1 MNKSDEPERVGAV
14 SARARFLSLLNRE
27 WIRCILLGLIGFVVR
42 IPALNGDRVWD
53 DDFLTRGNPFI
64 KSPLFVLEVFRQR
77 LFPES
82 YSGHYRPVQNIS
94 YMFDYLL
101 WNGSFY
107 GFHLSSVLFHI
118 IAGVLLYLL
127 LRRLVSGLTDVQP
140 VGALNTSDWSG
151 PAISWL
157 AFFVALV
164 WVVHPVHSAAVDYV
178 SGRAD
183 SLAAMFGAGAW
194 LIYLKSCD
202 GRSGI
207 WRGVGFA
214 TAWLVALLALCS
226 RESACL
232 WPVLFLIHLFFFH
245 KRVPGR
251 QRLVTLG
258 ACLVLFGVYDVLRH
272 LPPGLLVPG
281 PSSHWSVVQR
291 VVLMMRALGDYGR
304 LMLFPGNL
312 HMERSV
318 FTGLAVMSQAG
329 REHFV
334 EFEYLAIGGLFLAAA
349 FLFLSLRKGRGQ
361 NLRIFG
367 ALWFFV
373 AYLPT
378 SNIVELNATV
388 AEHWLYLPSVGFL
401 LFLAGC
407 LIDFSRPRWHTVQ
420 VAAAVMVIAALGVR
434 STLRSCNWRSN
445 EEFARQTI
453 ASGGLTIRVAL
464 LLGQVYSNRGDFVE
478 AEQILRKGLKL
489 CPEYPLARNNLAHA
503 LLNLGKTKEANE
515 LFSESAKAAQENRKD
530 YPRTWI
536 AALNMAH
543 MYHAANDDVH
553 AIETLDKARHE
564 YPETWELICSETELL
579 RRNGQAD
586 RSLAILEPFAKAN
599 WWNYQSHLAIGRLYA
614 EKGSNEQAVVA
625 LRHAS
630 WLDVHETDALNLI
643 AMIRL
648 RQNRLEEA
656 VAVQKRAVARQ
667 SDEPQQYMLLSDL
680 LNRAG
685 RPREAQ
691 IARAKVDRLRA
702 LVAAN

>member
-1 MNKSDEPERVGAV
+1 MNKSDDPEVIGAV
-14 SARARFLSLLNRE
+14 STGARFLSFLNKE
-27 WIRCILLGLIGFVVR
+27 WIRCVLLTVAGFIVR

-82 YSGHYRPVQNIS
+82 YSGHYRPVQNIT

-107 GFHLSSVLFHI
+107 GFHLSSVLFHLA
-118 IAGVLLYLL
+118 AGVLLYLL
-127 LRRLVSGLTDVQP
+127 LRRLLSGLTDRQSISQV
-140 VGALNTSDWSG
+140 VGSAWTSA
-151 PAISWL
+151 AISWL

-194 LIYLKSCD
+194 LIYLRSCD
-202 GRSGI
+202 GKS
-207 WRGVGFA
+207 VGLRAAGFV
-214 TAWLVALLALCS
+214 TAWCVGLLALCS

-232 WPVLFLIHLFFFH
+232 WPILFLIYLFAFQSKVL
-245 KRVPGR
+245 KR
-251 QRLVTLG
+251 QKFATLA
-258 ACLVLFGVYDVLRH
+258 ACLVLFGVYAVLRQ
-272 LPPGLLVPG
+272 LPPALSVPG
-281 PSSHWSVVQR
+281 PSSHWSAVQR

-304 LMLFPGNL
+304 LMFFPGNL

-318 FTGLAVMSQAG
+318 FTGLAVESQAG

-334 EFEYLAIGGLFLAAA
+334 EFEYLSIGGLLLAAT
-349 FLFLSLRKGRGQ
+349 FLFFALRKGQGQ
-361 NLRIFG
+361 RLRVFG
-367 ALWFFV
+367 AIWFFA

-407 LIDFSRPRWHTVQ
+407 LLDLSPPRWHTVQ
-420 VAAAVMVIAALGVR
+420 VAVALAAVAALGMR
-434 STLRSCNWRSN
+434 SSLRSCDWRSN

-464 LLGQVYSNRGDFVE
+464 LLGQVYSNRGDYVQ
-478 AEQILRKGLKL
+478 AERILRKGIKL
-489 CPEYPLARNNLAHA
+489 CPDYPLARNNLAHA

-515 LFSESAKAAQENRKD
+515 LFAESARRAQENRKD

-536 AALNMAH
+536 AALNVAH
-543 MYHAANDDVH
+543 MYHAANDDTD
-553 AIETLDKARHE
+553 AIETLDKARIA
-564 YPETWELICSETELL
+564 YPQTWELICSETELL
-579 RRNGQAD
+579 RRNDQLA
-586 RSLAILEPFAKAN
+586 RSLSIVEPFAKAN
-599 WWNYQSHLAIGRLYA
+599 WWNYNSFLALGRLYA
-614 EKGSNEQAVVA
+614 QIGNNDEAVAA

-630 WLDVHETDALNLI
+630 WLDVHETEALNLI

-648 RQNRLEEA
+648 RQNRIGDAL
-656 VAVQKRAVARQ
+656 AVQKRAVARQ
-667 SDEPQQYMLLSDL
+667 PDQPQQYLLLSDL
-680 LNRAG
+680 LQKAG
-685 RPREAQ
+685 RPNEAHN
-691 IARAKVDRLRA
+691 ALTEVDRLRA
-702 LVAAN
+702 VASAN

>member
-1 MNKSDEPERVGAV
+1 VNKSDDLEVVGV
-14 SARARFLSLLNRE
+14 VRTRARYLSLLNRE
-27 WIRCILLGLIGFVVR
+27 WIRCVLLALVGFVVR
-42 IPALNGDRVWD
+42 IPALSGDRVWD

-107 GFHLSSVLFHI
+107 GFHLSSVLFHVL
-118 IAGVLLYLL
+118 AGVLLYLL
-127 LRRLVSGLTDVQP
+127 LRRLVSGLTDVRP
-140 VGALNTSDWSG
+140 GGVMNTSNWTS

-194 LIYLKSCD
+194 LIYLRSCD
-202 GRSGI
+202 GRSAM
-207 WRGVGFA
+207 WRAVGFA
-214 TAWLVALLALCS
+214 TAWFVALLALCS

-232 WPVLFLIHLFFFH
+232 WPVLFLIHLFVFH
-245 KRVPGR
+245 KSMPRR
-251 QRLVTLG
+251 QRFVTL
-258 ACLVLFGVYDVLRH
+258 ATCLVLFGVYAALRH
-272 LPPGLLVPG
+272 LPPGLSVPG
-281 PSSHWSVVQR
+281 QLSHWSAVQR
-291 VVLMMRALGDYGR
+291 LVLMTRALGDYGR
-304 LMLFPGNL
+304 LMVFPGNL

-318 FTGLAVMSQAG
+318 FSGLAVMSQAG
-329 REHFV
+329 REYFV
-334 EFEYLAIGGLFLAAA
+334 EFEYLAIVGLSLAAT
-349 FLFLSLRKGRGQ
+349 FLFLSLKKGQGQ
-361 NLRIFG
+361 RLRIFG

-407 LIDFSRPRWHTVQ
+407 LIDLSRPRWHTLQ
-420 VAAAVMVIAALGVR
+420 IAVALAAIAALGVR
-434 STLRSCNWRSN
+434 STLRSYDWRSN

-478 AEQILRKGLKL
+478 AERILRKAIKL
-489 CPEYPLARNNLAHA
+489 CPEYPIARNNLAHA
-503 LLNLGKTKEANE
+503 LLNLGKTKEAND
-515 LFSESAKAAQENRKD
+515 LFSESARTAQENRKD

-536 AALNMAH
+536 AALNVAH
-543 MYHAANDDVH
+543 MYHAANDDLH
-553 AIETLDKARHE
+553 AIETLDKARHD
-564 YPETWELICSETELL
+564 YPQTWELVCSETELL
-579 RRNGQAD
+579 RRNDQVD
-586 RSLAILEPFAKAN
+586 RSLAIAEPFAKAN
-599 WWNYQSHLAIGRLYA
+599 WWNYQSYLAVGRLYA
-614 EKGSNEQAVVA
+614 EKGSNEQAIVA

-630 WLDVHETDALNLI
+630 WLDVHETEALNLI

-648 RQNRLEEA
+648 RQDRLGEA

-667 SDEPQQYMLLSDL
+667 PDQPQQYILLSDL
-680 LNRAG
+680 LNKAG
-685 RPREAQ
+685 RTREAQ
-691 IARAKVDRLRA
+691 IALAKVDRLRA